1 MRCSVINSSSFA
13 INAINFLIWKGIT
26 SNWIAMFCSYISS
39 TSSSHLASLPPP
51 SLSLSTMLSSTDNAQ
66 QHFAVAAP
74 PRQRQPTGL
83 AGSIW
88 APQPQPSDK
97 TWPKKLDSFS
107 RSAERELDGLPRM
120 DSRLASIVRDDI
132 YGHQL
137 PAQVPARG
145 PSSRDIG
152 AIGDGRKRFSPS
164 DYDDSV
170 RLTSPFSVNA
180 VDADCMRS

>member
-1 MRCSVINSSSFA
+1 MINSPNFA
-13 INAINFLIWKGIT
+13 INAIYCLIWKDII
-26 SNWIAMFCSYISS
+26 SNWIAMFRDELFIYKLAPRRSS
-39 TSSSHLASLPPP
+39 FLPNPHH
-51 SLSLSTMLSSTDNAQ
+51 LSTMLSTADNAQ

-97 TWPKKLDSFS
+97 TWPNKLDSVS

-132 YGHQL
+132 YGQQL
-137 PAQVPARG
+137 PAQVPARNG

-170 RLTSPFSVNA
+170 RFTSPFSVNG
-180 VDADCMRS
+180 VDPDCMRS